1 MGVSD
6 AAAAAVFLLREFGS
20 FFPSSPQ
27 GPLQKPIRENLGR
40 DIYMEF
46 SSAFPKTLTP
56 KMQFERATAGKKQRE
71 VAFRSLKQHLKCD
84 KLIIMQI
91 LMRATH

>member
-1 MGVSD
+1 MPPP
-6 AAAAAVFLLREFGS
+6 LLS
-20 FFPSSPQ
+20 FFFENLEAFFRHHHK

-46 SSAFPKTLTP
+46 SSAFPKTLTL